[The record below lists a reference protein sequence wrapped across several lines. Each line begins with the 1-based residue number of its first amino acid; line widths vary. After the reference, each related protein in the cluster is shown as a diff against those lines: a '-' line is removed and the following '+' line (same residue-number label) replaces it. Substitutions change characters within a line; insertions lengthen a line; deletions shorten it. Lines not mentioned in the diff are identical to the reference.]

1 MLVLDS
7 RPTTSAG
14 AGVEPSQGSP
24 AIPEVK
30 LNPDVPSIEPRP
42 TTSAGA
48 TESLTRGPP
57 DLPETVG
64 FPRSVPV
71 LSWLF
76 SAGRSKNLRRE
87 AHGKCTAVA
96 FHRKL
101 PTLVQARP
109 HRFLRR
115 RASPSPGAVPFL
127 LLDPSPTGSALRA
140 NPFPKVTDPFC
151 RLPLPTLVYR
161 LEAVHLGDLLRMWVR
176 SGTEITLPH
185 SDFQGPT
192 GAHRTAQE
200 PHCSTEP
207 PSLSRGEPIPGTRS
221 PYRQNKTLPGAPIG
235 VSELVCVRVSN
246 EWRQCLRRSLITDG
260 VTELR
265 NVSNSADRAPE

>member
-1 MLVLDS
+1 M
-7 RPTTSAG
+7 
-14 AGVEPSQGSP
+14 
-24 AIPEVK
+24 
-30 LNPDVPSIEPRP
+30 
-42 TTSAGA
+42 
-48 TESLTRGPP
+48 
-57 DLPETVG
+57 
-64 FPRSVPV
+64 PV

-96 FHRKL
+96 FHRKV
-101 PTLVQARP
+101 PTLVRARP

-176 SGTEITLPH
+176 SGTKIMRRRIVIVE
-185 SDFQGPT
+185 
-192 GAHRTAQE
+192 
-200 PHCSTEP
+200 
-207 PSLSRGEPIPGTRS
+207 
-221 PYRQNKTLPGAPIG
+221 
-235 VSELVCVRVSN
+235 
-246 EWRQCLRRSLITDG
+246 RSLGAKPLKDLLAIPILSMSIEA
-260 VTELR
+260 VPR
-265 NVSNSADRAPE
+265 C

>member
-1 MLVLDS
+1 GS
-7 RPTTSAG
+7 TIERH
-14 AGVEPSQGSP
+14 VELSGPILSG
-24 AIPEVK
+24 
-30 LNPDVPSIEPRP
+30 L
-42 TTSAGA
+42 
-48 TESLTRGPP
+48 LTVA
-57 DLPETVG
+57 DFCALENVG

-96 FHRKL
+96 FHRKV
-101 PTLVQARP
+101 PTLVRARP

-176 SGTEITLPH
+176 SGTKITLPH

-221 PYRQNKTLPGAPIG
+221 PYREKKTLPGAPIG
-235 VSELVCVRVSN
+235 VSELVCVAALGSEEPISVAGFGTVNPIPFWLQRGVSVS
-246 EWRQCLRRSLITDG
+246 Q
-260 VTELR
+260 TELHK
-265 NVSNSADRAPE
+265 RARF